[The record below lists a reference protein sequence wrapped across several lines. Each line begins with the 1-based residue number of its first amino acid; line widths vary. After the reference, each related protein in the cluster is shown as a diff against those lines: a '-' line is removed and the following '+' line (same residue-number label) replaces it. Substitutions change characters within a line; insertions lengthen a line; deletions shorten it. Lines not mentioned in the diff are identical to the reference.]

1 MPSQIIN
8 NADFLPHASPFLHP
22 QRVKEVWLVN
32 IGITTL
38 SLLPSPIHPHVC
50 ARLKITPACAH
61 GGVGE
66 GSKGRKPSGSWAKRP
81 ARPRFADVGPCRGR
95 RDGWYDATTTAPR
108 RHGRT
113 WARLAVS
120 HNLPVWQ
127 WGTLAAWFLPGP
139 GFQDGTGTR
148 RACRDSLFALSGF
161 SGRLISIP
169 QRTRRCIHGYQ
180 DL

>member
-50 ARLKITPACAH
+50 ARLKITPVCAH
-61 GGVGE
+61 GGWVKEVRE
-66 GSKGRKPSGSWAKRP
+66 GSRP
-81 ARPRFADVGPCRGR
+81 GHRPGARHRFADVGPCRAR
-95 RDGWYDATTTAPR
+95 RDGWYDATTCAPR
-108 RHGRT
+108 PRGPT
-113 WARLAVS
+113 WARSRVP

-127 WGTLAAWFLPGP
+127 WGTSAAWFLPGP
-139 GFQDGTGTR
+139 GFKDGTGTR
-148 RACRDSLFALSGF
+148 RACRGSLFALSGF